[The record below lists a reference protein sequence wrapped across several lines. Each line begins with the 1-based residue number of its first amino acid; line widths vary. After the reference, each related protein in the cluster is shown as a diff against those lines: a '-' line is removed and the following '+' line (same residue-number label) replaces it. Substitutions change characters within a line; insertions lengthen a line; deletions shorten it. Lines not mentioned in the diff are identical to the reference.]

1 MARNDGEGSNER
13 LKFKVNVEVKAI
25 FWGEG

>member
-13 LKFKVNVEVKAI
+13 LKFKVNVEVKGE
-25 FWGEG
+25 FWSEG